1 MSTWYNDDL
10 DVKFRLKH
18 RAPVFI
24 SGGDVPS
31 GRDPELTWLVVMTK
45 VMTLMTSHP
54 ESLTRSVTRT
64 TLGPGSSQLSYSP
77 NSVFFLSRKAHQK
90 INAKT
95 EAEVKCIILVRKQSK
110 YNPHDRRI
118 YLLQDSR

>member
-10 DVKFRLKH
+10 DVKFRLNH

-45 VMTLMTSHP
+45 VMTKVMTLMTSHP

-64 TLGPGSSQLSYSP
+64 TLVQFGYLSLVPWLVAGDKISANLSPVPPG
-77 NSVFFLSRKAHQK
+77 
-90 INAKT
+90 
-95 EAEVKCIILVRKQSK
+95 
-110 YNPHDRRI
+110 RI
-118 YLLQDSR
+118 D